1 MAEPTVRT
9 PTRRGPPSIVAK
21 FSSLER
27 ARDAVADLSAHGI
40 DLDDVA
46 LVGAVTD
53 HRTAPVRP
61 RRRHRHAPK
70 SLFELPVSP
79 AGAVWLAVFG
89 DSPVAAHVLAAREPL
104 DLRTA

>member
-9 PTRRGPPSIVAK
+9 TRRGLPSVVAK
-21 FSSLER
+21 FPSLER
-27 ARDAVADLSAHGI
+27 ARDAVADLNAHGI
-40 DLDDVA
+40 DLDDLA
-46 LVGAVTD
+46 LVGAVSD
-53 HRTAPVRP
+53 HRAVPLRP

-70 SLFELPVSP
+70 SVFGLPDSP

-89 DSPVAAHVLAAREPL
+89 DSPIAAHVLAACEPM